1 MPLLVVTGYP
11 SCGKSTI
18 VQRIG
23 EFIASRGKE
32 AFIVRDDDYTLF
44 SRNDY
49 NNLAK
54 EKEHRSFLRSS
65 VEKNLNQ
72 KTIVIC
78 DALNYIKGYR
88 YELFLLAKLCRTT
101 YAVVHSGADES
112 TCKWLNKQK
121 EEHVRYKETTIDDL
135 ITRYEKPDSRNRWD
149 SPLFEVKIGKIP
161 DDMNV
166 DLEYPSPKF
175 ATIPMDEIFK
185 WICEGVALTQNQSTQ
200 VTPLTPVD
208 FLHELACVTQEVVSA
223 IIEGQRNAPVG
234 CYIVIPASQPD
245 NNKKTRT
252 LGELTRL
259 RRQFINMSRTNPI
272 NNKSKIASLFIHFLN
287 NNS

>member
-11 SCGKSTI
+11 SCGKSTT

-23 EFIASRGKE
+23 EFLASRGKE

-49 NNLAK
+49 NSLAK

-72 KTIVIC
+72 KTVVIC
-78 DALNYIKGYR
+78 DSLNYIK
-88 YELFLLAKLCRTT
+88 A
-101 YAVVHSGADES
+101 
-112 TCKWLNKQK
+112 
-121 EEHVRYKETTIDDL
+121 
-135 ITRYEKPDSRNRWD
+135 RYEKPDSRNRWD
-149 SPLFEVKIGKIP
+149 SPLFEVKIGKCERCLSEVP

-175 ATIPMDEIFK
+175 ATIPMDDIFK

-200 VTPLTPVD
+200 VAPLAPVD

-234 CYIVIPASQPD
+234 CYIVIPTSQPD
-245 NNKKTRT
+245 NNK
-252 LGELTRL
+252 
-259 RRQFINMSRTNPI
+259 
-272 NNKSKIASLFIHFLN
+272 
-287 NNS
+287 

>member
-11 SCGKSTI
+11 SCGKSTT

-23 EFIASRGKE
+23 EFLASRGKE

-49 NNLAK
+49 NSLAK

-72 KTIVIC
+72 KTVVIC
-78 DALNYIKGYR
+78 DSLNYIKGYR

-101 YAVVHSGADES
+101 YAVVHCGADES

-121 EEHVRYKETTIDDL
+121 EEHVRYKETTINDL
-135 ITRYEKPDSRNRWD
+135 IARYEKPDSRNRWD
-149 SPLFEVKIGKIP
+149 SPLFEVKIGKFP

-175 ATIPMDEIFK
+175 ATIPMDDIFK

-200 VTPLTPVD
+200 VAPLAPVD

-234 CYIVIPASQPD
+234 CYIVIPTSQPD

-272 NNKSKIASLFIHFLN
+272 NSKSKIASLFIHFLN